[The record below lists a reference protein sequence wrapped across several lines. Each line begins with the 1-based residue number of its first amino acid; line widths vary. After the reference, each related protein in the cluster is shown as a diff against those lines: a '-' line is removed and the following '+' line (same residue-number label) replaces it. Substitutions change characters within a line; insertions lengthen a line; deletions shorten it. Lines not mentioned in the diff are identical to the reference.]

1 MGYKELLEKARKE
14 LPVTVQQTERFEL
27 PKVKGHIQ
35 GHKTIISNFLQI
47 ADAFQR
53 DTAHLL
59 KFLLKELATPG
70 EVQKQLLLLGRKLS
84 ASKINEKIEQ
94 YAREYVICKECG
106 KPDTKIVREGE
117 YMFLR
122 CNACGARQS
131 VKSKI

>member
-94 YAREYVICKECG
+94 YAREYVICKESNG
-106 KPDTKIVREGE
+106 IERDSSDDSGI
-117 YMFLR
+117 
-122 CNACGARQS
+122 
-131 VKSKI
+131 